1 MPFCEVE
8 EGVGEEEHAS
18 NRNSSVKW
26 GRELLMQ
33 LKFFGFYDVG
43 FLCKQETF
51 ELWFGTFGYGY
62 WYCFVYATF

>member
-51 ELWFGTFGYGY
+51 EL
-62 WYCFVYATF
+62 